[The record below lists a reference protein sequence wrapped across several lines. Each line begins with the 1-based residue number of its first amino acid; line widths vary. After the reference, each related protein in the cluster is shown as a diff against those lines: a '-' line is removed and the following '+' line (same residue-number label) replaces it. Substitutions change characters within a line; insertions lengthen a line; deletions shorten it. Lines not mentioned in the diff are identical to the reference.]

1 MRGFVV
7 QFQKNRV
14 WGTTPLSGLAHTHR
28 DGTQY
33 GSRRGATRSFRHHTS
48 EISSAFVYA
57 DAETLSPTLRAAR
70 PSIKA
75 SAVNPF

>member
-57 DAETLSPTLRAAR
+57 DAETLLAHAEGGAPVYKGERG
-70 PSIKA
+70 
-75 SAVNPF
+75 